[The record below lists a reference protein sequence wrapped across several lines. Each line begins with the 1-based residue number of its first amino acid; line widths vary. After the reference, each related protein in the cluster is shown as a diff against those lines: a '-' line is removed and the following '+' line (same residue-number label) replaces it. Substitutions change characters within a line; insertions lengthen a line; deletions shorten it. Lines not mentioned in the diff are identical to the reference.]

1 MSEKV
6 ECKGNK
12 QEPVDYKR
20 LHWEKYLDLLDNLE
34 MNNDNKTDKLGLEKD
49 EKENEYLFFFQ
60 HPNLKYY
67 VYNIFDEK
75 DEHGNVLTYE
85 INFFGDIVVR
95 DFSYYSDMIMT
106 MQLANA
112 DEVLKNIQDAYLG
125 RMIETN
131 CEYNS
136 KAIFMRFWLPRV
148 KQQMETI
155 MENNP
160 NSIEIDN
167 YVDLY
172 DEIKMI
178 EEDLK
183 NDFPKFNRRHQLS
196 KTHFKADDLLSF
208 LRKDRSFGQYCKEKQ
223 KFTLNYSLKEISY
236 IVGRFFY
243 DLNTDEEEEEKV
255 NQKIF
260 CERFSTFFLRANNKE
275 IKTDS
280 LYKQSSTF
288 QRKIVNNLGN
298 IHIESSERYTFF
310 KSEYDLD
317 IKNNIRNPDDP
328 IIHKFIKTFYK
339 FIKHELPDNG
349 HRTI

>member
-6 ECKGNK
+6 KCEGNK
-12 QEPVDYKR
+12 QEPIGYKR
-20 LHWEKYLDLLDNLE
+20 LHWEKYLDLLEELE
-34 MNNDNKTDKLGLEKD
+34 YKSDDRTDKLGLGKD
-49 EKENEYLFFFQ
+49 EEENEYLFFFQ
-60 HPNLKYY
+60 HPDLKYY

-95 DFSYYSDMIMT
+95 DFSYYSDLIMT
-106 MQLANA
+106 MQLDNA

-125 RMIETN
+125 RMIDTD
-131 CEYNS
+131 CEYDS
-136 KAIFMRFWLPRV
+136 KAIFKRFWLTRV
-148 KQQMETI
+148 IKQMQAV
-155 MENNP
+155 MENNSSS
-160 NSIEIDN
+160 NELNN
-167 YVDLY
+167 YLNLY
-172 DEIKMI
+172 DEIKKI
-178 EEDLK
+178 RDDLNEE
-183 NDFPKFNRRHQLS
+183 FPKFNIKYQLS

-223 KFTLNYSLKEISY
+223 KFTFNYSSKEISY

-243 DLNTDEEEEEKV
+243 DLKTDEEKEEKV

-260 CERFSTFFLRANNKE
+260 CERFSTFFLRANNEE
-275 IKTDS
+275 IKKKS
-280 LYKQSSTF
+280 LYRQSSTF

-298 IHIESSERYTFF
+298 IHIESSERYKFF

-339 FIKHELPDNG
+339 FIKHELPDTG
-349 HRTI
+349 HRTK